1 MRRPGSRGRMAIV
14 AFSAALCLGAV
25 AWAAETLTVLEREA
39 AIRKAPRTYAPRLA
53 VAKEGEQ
60 VTVLERAEPWVRVQ
74 YGGVEGWLNE
84 SSVIANEDFIPSTS
98 QTARGVRVTE
108 QSAAGRGFTPEV
120 EAKYRSDNPDL
131 NAAFAEVDRIEK
143 QKVPE
148 EKVVE
153 FLSAGRLAGFEE
165 GGAR

>member
-1 MRRPGSRGRMAIV
+1 MASL
-14 AFSAALCLGAV
+14 AFAAACLVGAA
-25 AWAAETLTVLEREA
+25 AWAAETLTVMEREA

-53 VAKEGEQ
+53 VAKEGDR
-60 VTVLERAEPWVRVQ
+60 VTVLERAEPWLRVE

-120 EAKYRSDNPDL
+120 EAKYRSDNPNL
-131 NAAFAEVDRIEK
+131 AAAFAEVDRIEK
-143 QKVPE
+143 RTFPDE
-148 EKVVE
+148 RIVE
-153 FLSAGRLAGFEE
+153 FLAAGRLAGFEG